1 MVSSYIFS
9 KYNLCTFMV
18 SFQSIGTCQ
27 TKYCKSPY
35 TRGNNNHTL
44 CEYCGIGEYCG
55 SSICQYGLTDVSTPL
70 FFNWSTEMSARI
82 IYICTTMYMLQ
93 FNIFSLKW
101 LRELLYQLQGW
112 LIIYCSVYRF
122 SWKDCIC
129 RTKNNKL

>member
-55 SSICQYGLTDVSTPL
+55 SSICQYGLTDDEKQQIVAKHNELRSVVAQGLESRGVAGKGQP
-70 FFNWSTEMSARI
+70 SAAN
-82 IYICTTMYMLQ
+82 MKKM
-93 FNIFSLKW
+93 
-101 LRELLYQLQGW
+101 
-112 LIIYCSVYRF
+112 
-122 SWKDCIC
+122 
-129 RTKNNKL
+129 